1 MSRSR
6 TCARADR
13 GAGSAWPDRARSS
26 RRLSPRIATLTAS
39 RPNWQAH
46 RHSASVW
53 RGACRGA
60 VTVSLGNEH
69 GIALV
74 LVLLFVAFAGALA
87 GVLVLVS
94 AGESLVASHAA
105 RAGQAQAAATAIVEL
120 VALDLQGTANWD
132 LALSGAVTSH
142 LNNPAGCPTGP
153 SGLALN
159 LAAATAT
166 VQARSD
172 AVAAWG
178 ADRPVWRLFASGPL
192 AGLAQLPAPHAGLCL
207 AAWVAD
213 DGGDGDGDP
222 ARDTNGIVQVWGEAR
237 GPDGTKRAVTAA
249 FARVDPAPA
258 PIRRVWWRVGP

>member
-1 MSRSR
+1 
-6 TCARADR
+6 
-13 GAGSAWPDRARSS
+13 
-26 RRLSPRIATLTAS
+26 
-39 RPNWQAH
+39 
-46 RHSASVW
+46 V
-53 RGACRGA
+53 
-60 VTVSLGNEH
+60 
-69 GIALV
+69 ALV

-105 RAGQAQAAATAIVEL
+105 RAVQAQAAATAIVEL
-120 VALDLQGTANWD
+120 VALDLQGIANWD
-132 LALSGAVTSH
+132 LVLSGAVTSN
-142 LNNPAGCPTGP
+142 LSNPAGCPAGPTGLP
-153 SGLALN
+153 LN
-159 LAAATAT
+159 LAAATAA

-172 AVAAWG
+172 AAAAWG
-178 ADRPVWRLFASGPL
+178 ADRPAWRLFASGPL
-192 AGLAQLPAPHAGLCL
+192 AGLAQLPAPHTGLCL

-258 PIRRVWWRVGP
+258 PVRRVWWRVGS